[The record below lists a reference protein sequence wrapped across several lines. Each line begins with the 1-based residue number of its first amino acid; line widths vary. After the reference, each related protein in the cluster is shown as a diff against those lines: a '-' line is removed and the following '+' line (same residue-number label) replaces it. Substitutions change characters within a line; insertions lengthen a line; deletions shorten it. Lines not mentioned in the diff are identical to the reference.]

1 MNVQEVNKSVQ
12 NLYSIS
18 VRKLA
23 CVTVALP
30 FFALFVCFITAY
42 IFQFDD
48 VHETHCRVCTLVCV
62 FLIFNS
68 NDLIDPCFCDQVF
81 NVIPSISA
89 VTGITPQTYLWRISV
104 ALHIGPRIIVAH
116 LYRNYFSYLLSLDT
130 APQNRFKQFF
140 VSSCF
145 WFNIVELSSLC
156 GTTYI
161 SNRENYREH
170 FSNINN
176 SKSTAIILNFFFFT
190 FSAIHEK
197 LFIVFMVCSL
207 MFMFTMTLSF
217 KMMHPA
223 MTKVQNVS
231 YKLKLSLL
239 ITSLVST
246 VTLILFFMK
255 HRFYCHDLGL
265 YSRCIGF
272 LNLIRFE

>member
-1 MNVQEVNKSVQ
+1 MNAPEVNKSVQ
-12 NLYSIS
+12 NLYSVS

-48 VHETHCRVCTLVCV
+48 VHETHCR
-62 FLIFNS
+62 
-68 NDLIDPCFCDQVF
+68 VF

-130 APQNRFKQFF
+130 APTSVFKRVF

-156 GTTYI
+156 GVTYI
-161 SNRENYREH
+161 SNRENYP
-170 FSNINN
+170 
-176 SKSTAIILNFFFFT
+176 
-190 FSAIHEK
+190 IHEK

-207 MFMFTMTLSF
+207 MFMLTMSLSY
-217 KMMHPA
+217 KMMHPT
-223 MTKVQNVS
+223 MTKVQNIS
-231 YKLKLSLL
+231 YKVKLSLL
-239 ITSLVST
+239 ITSLLST

-255 HRFYCHDLGL
+255 HRFYCHDLAFTWFAFSEYVL
-265 YSRCIGF
+265 ASCNMAFHMTVTMDFPDERLMVASTFQSAKKLKNEFSEAESSINI
-272 LNLIRFE
+272 L